1 MAKYSDEF
9 KLMIVKEYLGGPL
22 GYSLLSRK
30 YGIPDGSIIKKW
42 VNAYKAFG
50 KEGLSKKRSKKR
62 SKKVYTV
69 QFKLNV
75 LNFMKQTGASY
86 QETAI
91 EFQMNEPSVIAKWN
105 ITFIKEGIEGLKEK
119 TKGRP
124 SMSGKRKPKQ
134 SKQEK
139 VISREKQLEHEN
151 ELLRL
156 ENAYLKKLK
165 AFQDNPN
172 AYLEKHKQRW
182 HLNSKKK
189 DLN

>member
-75 LNFMKQTGASY
+75 LNFMKQT
-86 QETAI
+86 
-91 EFQMNEPSVIAKWN
+91 
-105 ITFIKEGIEGLKEK
+105 
-119 TKGRP
+119 
-124 SMSGKRKPKQ
+124 
-134 SKQEK
+134 
-139 VISREKQLEHEN
+139 
-151 ELLRL
+151 
-156 ENAYLKKLK
+156 
-165 AFQDNPN
+165 
-172 AYLEKHKQRW
+172 
-182 HLNSKKK
+182 
-189 DLN
+189 